1 MNIKKIFNKKNILV
15 TGGTGSFGSL
25 FINSIINNFK
35 PNKLII
41 FSRDELKQS
50 IMSKK
55 YPQKKY
61 PFIRFFIGD
70 VRDYERLKMA
80 MKDVH
85 LVIHAAALKQVDT
98 AEYNP
103 IEYIKTNIGGAE
115 NVVRACIENK
125 VSKVIALS
133 TDKASDPINLYGATK
148 LTSDKIF
155 EAANNISGKNKTIF
169 SVVRYGNVMGS
180 RGSVVPVFK
189 ELIKEK
195 KKLLIT
201 DMDMTRFWI
210 TLNQAVNFVVKSFLR
225 MKGGEIFVPQIPS
238 AKIIDIAKAMMPNL
252 KYQIIGL
259 RPGEKLHE
267 KMCSSNEAHL
277 VIKYKDFYLI
287 KPSITFF
294 DTNID
299 YTSNKLGEK
308 GKSVSKNFEYRSD
321 NNEHFLTS
329 KELKKFIEK
338 F

>member
-155 EAANNISGKNKTIF
+155 VAANNISGKNKTIF

-195 KKLLIT
+195 RKWLI
-201 DMDMTRFWI
+201 MIWI
-210 TLNQAVNFVVKSFLR
+210 
-225 MKGGEIFVPQIPS
+225 
-238 AKIIDIAKAMMPNL
+238 
-252 KYQIIGL
+252 
-259 RPGEKLHE
+259 
-267 KMCSSNEAHL
+267 
-277 VIKYKDFYLI
+277 
-287 KPSITFF
+287 
-294 DTNID
+294 
-299 YTSNKLGEK
+299 
-308 GKSVSKNFEYRSD
+308 
-321 NNEHFLTS
+321 
-329 KELKKFIEK
+329 
-338 F
+338 